1 MTHKGLATA
10 VNPTLPNLKLQLFIE
25 RIVTMLI
32 ALPFS
37 STYLIG
43 LFTFSKTTQN
53 GRKEHASE
61 KIEIYNQSFK
71 KFRKRASL
79 ISFFIK
85 LTSYINH
92 CFGRVFGWYQVSF
105 RSTFSFYQILPFQNS
120 HIVFSLF
127 LRNGENSFPNFY
139 YYRSL
144 KLVIIIMVI
153 ADVAQAQVSRMLLM
167 NLFLKAKLT
176 IKKDHHQLREG
187 SYLSLNSRL

>member
-37 STYLIG
+37 STCLIG

-61 KIEIYNQSFK
+61 KIEIIQSELQKVQK
-71 KFRKRASL
+71 KGVAS
-79 ISFFIK
+79 SFFIK

-92 CFGRVFGWYQVSF
+92 CFGRVFGW
-105 RSTFSFYQILPFQNS
+105 
-120 HIVFSLF
+120 
-127 LRNGENSFPNFY
+127 
-139 YYRSL
+139 
-144 KLVIIIMVI
+144 
-153 ADVAQAQVSRMLLM
+153 
-167 NLFLKAKLT
+167 
-176 IKKDHHQLREG
+176 
-187 SYLSLNSRL
+187 